1 MDEDNHGE
9 LMVKSKVLYKETNK
23 PMLEIDLEKSRLSW
37 AILKR
42 RQIQPSTKH
51 KEVMVAWKKLHQILK
66 IAKLLNGEEE

>member
-51 KEVMVAWKKLHQILK
+51 KEVMVA
-66 IAKLLNGEEE
+66 